1 MNLFHCYL
9 KTEQN
14 PTLEQLQWA
23 DNLHTE
29 HNVLD
34 QTEENLFS

>member
-14 PTLEQLQWA
+14 LTPEQLQWA
-23 DNLHTE
+23 DNLGTE

-34 QTEENLFS
+34 